1 MRKFILIQILLFSLI
16 TIHSEE
22 LVRTINV
29 IGKGSIVIKPD
40 TVVISTGVDSGHTII
55 GEALAENNEIMSKIF
70 QGLADLGIAEENI
83 QTSNYNV
90 YFHKPYHEDKNDKAE
105 YRVSNSIKIS
115 IKNLDL
121 VDSVIDTLIT
131 LGANK
136 INGIYFTFEDENRY
150 KKDLRALA
158 MKDAREKA
166 EFLASTEGMKLA
178 GVISISELGTPQNQ
192 PVNYEYALSDS
203 RSGGAIAVG
212 NETISIKY
220 NVKYEMKAK

>member
-1 MRKFILIQILLFSLI
+1 MKKFIIIQLFLLSLA
-16 TIHSEE
+16 TINSEE
-22 LVRTINV
+22 LLKTVNV

-40 TVVISTGVDSGHTII
+40 TVVISTGVDSGHSII

-90 YFHKPYHEDKNDKAE
+90 YFHKPYHEDKNEKAE

-136 INGIYFTFEDENRY
+136 INGIYFTFEDESRY
-150 KKDLRALA
+150 KKELRALA

-166 EFLASTEGMKLA
+166 EFLASTEGMKLT
-178 GVISISELGTPQNQ
+178 GVISISELMTPQNS
-192 PVNYEYALSDS
+192 PVNYEYALSEVKS
-203 RSGGAIAVG
+203 MGSIAVG
-212 NETISIKY
+212 NETISVKY
-220 NVKYEMKAK
+220 NVKYQMDSK

>member
-1 MRKFILIQILLFSLI
+1 MKRIFLVVIALISLTSIYSDELLK
-16 TIHSEE
+16 
-22 LVRTINV
+22 TINV
-29 IGKGSIVIKPD
+29 VGKGSLVIKPD
-40 TVVISTGVDSGHTII
+40 TVVISTGVDSGHSVI

-121 VDSVIDTLIT
+121 VDSVIDTLVT

-150 KKDLRALA
+150 KKELRTLA

-166 EFLASTEGMKLA
+166 EFLASTEGMKLT
-178 GVISISELGTPQNQ
+178 GVISISEVAIPQNM
-192 PVNYEYALSDS
+192 PVNYEFALSDTKS
-203 RSGGAIAVG
+203 MGSIAVG

-220 NVKYEMKAK
+220 NVKYQMETK